1 SRLRMSDV
9 GLHGSEQKRLIRLPI
24 AAVDSSDSADLD
36 RVTQR
41 RARAMRLEIADFTG
55 LDLGIVKRSLDDV
68 SLRKRVRRGQAVTRA
83 VLIDCRAAYH
93 CKYPVPIS
101 LRLGQRLQD
110 DDGRPL
116 AAYIPV
122 RARVERLATSVGS
135 KHVRFTEG
143 L

>member
-1 SRLRMSDV
+1 
-9 GLHGSEQKRLIRLPI
+9 
-24 AAVDSSDSADLD
+24 D

-143 L
+143 LTKLRRQHQIRARSECHRALAGTQAATRQMHGHER